1 MARFDDPS
9 KFFEQFENG
18 VDAAWSEYVQELQGQ
33 LTSRAP
39 IDSGRLASSFYITK
53 AAPSNQQRP
62 ASWAPRG
69 AKKQVLPEYTGKITF
84 DGTWFITNNV
94 PYAVRCAKN
103 PVWGKG
109 GRAFGSEWYNATV
122 TQKEKTWEAIVAK
135 NLRKLK

>member
-18 VDAAWSEYVQELQGQ
+18 VDAAWSEYVQEMQGQ

-53 AAPSNQQRP
+53 GNPSNQSRP
-62 ASWAPRG
+62 EDWAPPG
-69 AKKQVLPEYTGKITF
+69 AKKQVKPEYTGKITF
-84 DGTWFITNNV
+84 DGTWFVTNNV
-94 PYAVRCAKN
+94 PYAVRVAKD
-103 PVWGKG
+103 PTYGKN
-109 GRAFGSEWYNATV
+109 GRGFGSEWYNATV
-122 TQKEKTWEAIVAK
+122 NQKKQTWEAIVAK

>member
-1 MARFDDPS
+1 MTRFDDPS

-62 ASWAPRG
+62 ASWAPPG
-69 AKKQVLPEYTGKITF
+69 AKKQVKPEYTGKIAF

-94 PYAVRCAKN
+94 PYAVRVAKD
-103 PVWGKG
+103 PVYGKN
-109 GRAFGSEWYNATV
+109 GRGFGSEWYNATV
-122 TQKEKTWEAIVAK
+122 NLNQTRMNAALTAAIRS
-135 NLRKLK
+135 L